1 MPTDMSTFEELYK
14 APAVVRSL
22 EPEATEQKVE
32 KNKAP
37 RFFAVLPRD
46 IVHNPDLSNGAVRLY
61 CLMMSYAWYRKD
73 MPSKEALAQRCG
85 VSVTTLNRYLDELV
99 EAGKVTV
106 KHRGVGLTNLY
117 YFNEDEIWRGK
128 RLGS

>member
-1 MPTDMSTFEELYK
+1 MPTDMSTFEEMFK

-46 IVHNPDLSNGAVRLY
+46 IIHNPDLSNGAVRVY

-73 MPSKEALAQRCG
+73 MPSKAALAQRCG
-85 VSVTTLNRYLDELV
+85 VSLGQLSGYLSELKA
-99 EAGKVTV
+99 AGKVTE
-106 KHRGVGLTNLY
+106 KSRGRGLTNLY

-128 RLGS
+128 RLGF